1 MTIELTKPDFNT
13 LQSLAIDPGQ
23 VQQLIAN
30 NTQEE
35 GVQKAAEQ
43 FEAIFLQ
50 LVLKNM
56 HAATEAVSSQNGFF
70 ASKEQQQFRDMYD
83 AQTAQE
89 LAANNQLGL
98 AEAIVRQFSEKFTP
112 VENKFKEMA
121 QVVAEHSKEVNEI
134 EAAPAP
140 VERLSGPAFAQSLN
154 IIPIR

>member
-1 MTIELTKPDFNT
+1 MTIELSKADFS
-13 LQSLAIDPGQ
+13 LAQSLAVDPGQ
-23 VQQLIAN
+23 IQQLIAKN
-30 NTQEE
+30 PQ
-35 GVQKAAEQ
+35 GQGLQQAAEQ

-56 HAATEAVSSQNGFF
+56 HAATEAMSSGNGFF

-83 AQTAQE
+83 AQTAQQ

-98 AEAIVRQFSEKFTP
+98 AEAIVRQFEEKFAP

-121 QVVAEHSKEVNEI
+121 QVVAEDSKGANEKQL
-134 EAAPAP
+134 PSTQ
-140 VERLSGPAFAQSLN
+140 VEHFSGPAFAQSLN

>member
-35 GVQKAAEQ
+35 GIQKAAEQ

-121 QVVAEHSKEVNEI
+121 QVVEHSKEVNEI

-140 VERLSGPAFAQSLN
+140 VEAWPCIRSITN